1 MRRRTHVASIEI
13 RPTDVPDE
21 NTGKRNK
28 TILFV
33 PYYLV
38 GGNTTSINT
47 KLLSSIN
54 NYFRKSLIDP
64 KSYPLLNDVP
74 KLASIEELG
83 FNPYL
88 GPNAFKAVQYGL
100 KNAGVVPNDVEDIL
114 ALDSYIKKVLGLD
127 INSQQTDITKLQERS
142 KRVLD
147 SIVAH
152 EEVDNSYPVD
162 VVMSNIEKPYR
173 FYITDDILFVIVE
186 NGFGN
191 LLLSN
196 YAPVVRVIVSDIVR
210 EYQNKFVTN
219 ELHSSMLFNVYLK
232 TLDRAIFS

>member
-1 MRRRTHVASIEI
+1 MASIEI

-21 NTGKRNK
+21 NTSKRNK

-38 GGNTTSINT
+38 GGNSTSINT

-54 NYFRKSLIDP
+54 DYFRKSLIDP

-74 KLASIEELG
+74 SLASIEELG

-88 GPNAFKAVQYGL
+88 GPDVFKAVQYGL
-100 KNAGVVPNDVEDIL
+100 KNAGMIPNDVESIL

-127 INSQQTDITKLQERS
+127 INSRPSDVTKLLETS

-152 EEVDNSYPVD
+152 EEVDNGYPVD

-196 YAPVVRVIVSDIVR
+196 YEPVVRVIVSDIVR
-210 EYQNKFVTN
+210 EYQNKFGTN

>member
-1 MRRRTHVASIEI
+1 MASIEI

-21 NTGKRNK
+21 NTSKRNK

-38 GGNTTSINT
+38 GGNSTSINT

-54 NYFRKSLIDP
+54 TYFRKSLIDP
-64 KSYPLLNDVP
+64 KSYPLLNDAP
-74 KLASIEELG
+74 RLADIEELG
-83 FNPYL
+83 LNPYL
-88 GPNAFKAVQYGL
+88 GPNGFKAVQYGL

-127 INSQQTDITKLQERS
+127 INTQPSDITKLQERS

-196 YAPVVRVIVSDIVR
+196 YEPVVRVIVSDIVR
-210 EYQNKFVTN
+210 EYQNKFGTN

>member
-1 MRRRTHVASIEI
+1 MASIEI
-13 RPTDVPDE
+13 RPSDVPDE
-21 NTGKRNK
+21 NTSKRNK
-28 TILFV
+28 TLLFV

-38 GGNTTSINT
+38 GGGTTSINT

-54 NYFRKSLIDP
+54 TYFRKSLIDP
-64 KSYPLLNDVP
+64 KSYPLLNDIP
-74 KLASIEELG
+74 TMASIEELG

-88 GPNAFKAVQYGL
+88 GPDTFKAIQYGL
-100 KNAGVVPNDVEDIL
+100 KDAGVVPNDVESIL

-127 INSQQTDITKLQERS
+127 INTQPSDITKLQERS

-147 SIVAH
+147 SIIAH

-196 YAPVVRVIVSDIVR
+196 YEPVVRVIVSDIVR
-210 EYQNKFVTN
+210 EYQNKFGTN

>member
-1 MRRRTHVASIEI
+1 MASIEI

-21 NTGKRNK
+21 NTSKRNK

-38 GGNTTSINT
+38 GGNSTSINT

-54 NYFRKSLIDP
+54 TYFRKSLIDP
-64 KSYPLLNDVP
+64 KSYPLLNDLP
-74 KLASIEELG
+74 RLASIEELG

-88 GPNAFKAVQYGL
+88 GPNGFKAVQYGL

-127 INSQQTDITKLQERS
+127 INTQPSDITKLQERS

-196 YAPVVRVIVSDIVR
+196 YEPVVRVIVSDIVR
-210 EYQNKFVTN
+210 EYQNKFGTN

>member
-1 MRRRTHVASIEI
+1 MASIEI

-21 NTGKRNK
+21 NTSKRNK

-38 GGNTTSINT
+38 GGNSTSINT

-54 NYFRKSLIDP
+54 DYFRKSLIDP

-74 KLASIEELG
+74 SLASVEELG

-88 GPNAFKAVQYGL
+88 GPDTFKAIQYGL
-100 KNAGVVPNDVEDIL
+100 KNAGVVPNDVESIL

-127 INSQQTDITKLQERS
+127 INTQPSDITKLQERS

-196 YAPVVRVIVSDIVR
+196 YEPVVRVIVSDIVR
-210 EYQNKFVTN
+210 EYQNKFGTN

>member
-1 MRRRTHVASIEI
+1 MASIEI
-13 RPTDVPDE
+13 RPSDVPDE
-21 NTGKRNK
+21 NTNKRNK
-28 TILFV
+28 ILLFV

-38 GGNTTSINT
+38 GGGTTSINT

-54 NYFRKSLIDP
+54 TYFRKSLIDP
-64 KSYPLLNDVP
+64 KSYPLLNDIRP
-74 KLASIEELG
+74 LASFEELG

-88 GPNAFKAVQYGL
+88 GPATFSAIQYGL
-100 KNAGVVPNDVEDIL
+100 KDAGVVPNDVESIL

-127 INSQQTDITKLQERS
+127 INTQPSDVTKLQERS

-147 SIVAH
+147 SIIAH

-162 VVMSNIEKPYR
+162 VAMSNIEKPYR

-196 YAPVVRVIVSDIVR
+196 YEPVVRVIVSDIVR
-210 EYQNKFVTN
+210 EYQNKFGTN

>member
-1 MRRRTHVASIEI
+1 MASIEI

-21 NTGKRNK
+21 NTSKRNK

-38 GGNTTSINT
+38 GGNSTSINT

-54 NYFRKSLIDP
+54 TYFRKSLIDP
-64 KSYPLLNDVP
+64 KSYPLLNDAP
-74 KLASIEELG
+74 RLADIEELG
-83 FNPYL
+83 LNPYL
-88 GPNAFKAVQYGL
+88 GPNGFKAVQYGL

-127 INSQQTDITKLQERS
+127 INTQPSDITKLQERS

-196 YAPVVRVIVSDIVR
+196 YEPVVRIIVSDIVR
-210 EYQNKFVTN
+210 EYQNKFGTN

>member
-1 MRRRTHVASIEI
+1 MASIEI

-21 NTGKRNK
+21 NTSKRNK

-38 GGNTTSINT
+38 GGNSTSINT

-54 NYFRKSLIDP
+54 DYFRKSLIDP
-64 KSYPLLNDVP
+64 KSYPLLNDTP
-74 KLASIEELG
+74 QLASFEELG
-83 FNPYL
+83 LNPYI
-88 GPNAFKAVQYGL
+88 GPSAFSAIQYGL
-100 KNAGVVPNDVEDIL
+100 KNAGVVPNDIESIL
-114 ALDSYIKKVLGLD
+114 ALDSYIKKVLGLA
-127 INSQQTDITKLQERS
+127 INTQPSDVTKLLETS

-196 YAPVVRVIVSDIVR
+196 YEPVVRVIVSDIVR
-210 EYQNKFVTN
+210 EYQNKFGTN

>member
-1 MRRRTHVASIEI
+1 MASIEI
-13 RPTDVPDE
+13 RPSDVPDE
-21 NTGKRNK
+21 NTSKRNK
-28 TILFV
+28 TLLFV

-38 GGNTTSINT
+38 GGNSTSINT

-54 NYFRKSLIDP
+54 TYFRKSLIDP

-74 KLASIEELG
+74 SLASIEELG
-83 FNPYL
+83 FNTYL
-88 GPNAFKAVQYGL
+88 GPDTFKAIQYGL
-100 KNAGVVPNDVEDIL
+100 KDAGVVPNDVESIL

-127 INSQQTDITKLQERS
+127 INTQPSDITKLQERS

-147 SIVAH
+147 SIIAH

-196 YAPVVRVIVSDIVR
+196 YEPVVRVIVSDIVR
-210 EYQNKFVTN
+210 EYQNKFGTN

>member
-1 MRRRTHVASIEI
+1 MASIEI

-38 GGNTTSINT
+38 GGNSTSINT

-54 NYFRKSLIDP
+54 TYFRKSLIDP
-64 KSYPLLNDVP
+64 KSYPLLNSIP
-74 KLASIEELG
+74 ILGSIEELG

-88 GPNAFKAVQYGL
+88 GPDVFKAVQYGL
-100 KNAGVVPNDVEDIL
+100 KNAGMIPNDVESIL

-127 INSQQTDITKLQERS
+127 INSRPLDITKLQERG

-173 FYITDDILFVIVE
+173 FYITDDILFVILE

-196 YAPVVRVIVSDIVR
+196 YEPVVRVIVSDIVR
-210 EYQNKFVTN
+210 EYQNKFGTN

>member
-1 MRRRTHVASIEI
+1 MASIEI

-21 NTGKRNK
+21 NTSKRNK

-38 GGNTTSINT
+38 GGNSTSINT

-54 NYFRKSLIDP
+54 TYFRKSLIDP

-74 KLASIEELG
+74 SLASIEKLG
-83 FNPYL
+83 LNPYIE
-88 GPNAFKAVQYGL
+88 PSTFKAIQYGL
-100 KNAGVVPNDVEDIL
+100 KNAGVVPNDVESIL

-127 INSQQTDITKLQERS
+127 INTQPSDITKLQERS

-196 YAPVVRVIVSDIVR
+196 YEPVVRVIVSDIVR
-210 EYQNKFVTN
+210 EYQNKFGTN

>member
-1 MRRRTHVASIEI
+1 MASIEI

-21 NTGKRNK
+21 NTSKRNK

-38 GGNTTSINT
+38 GGNSTSINT

-54 NYFRKSLIDP
+54 DYFRKSLIDP
-64 KSYPLLNDVP
+64 KSYPLLNDIP
-74 KLASIEELG
+74 TMASIEELG

-88 GPNAFKAVQYGL
+88 GPNVFKAVQYGL
-100 KNAGVVPNDVEDIL
+100 KDAGVVPNDVESIL

-127 INSQQTDITKLQERS
+127 INTQPSDITKLQERS

-147 SIVAH
+147 SIIAH

-196 YAPVVRVIVSDIVR
+196 YEPVVRVIVSDIVR
-210 EYQNKFVTN
+210 EYQNKFGTN

>member
-1 MRRRTHVASIEI
+1 MASIEI
-13 RPTDVPDE
+13 RPSDVPDE
-21 NTGKRNK
+21 NTSKRNK
-28 TILFV
+28 TLLFV

-38 GGNTTSINT
+38 GGGTTSINT

-54 NYFRKSLIDP
+54 TYFRKSLIDP
-64 KSYPLLNDVP
+64 KSYPLLNDIP
-74 KLASIEELG
+74 TMASIEGLG

-88 GPNAFKAVQYGL
+88 GPNGFKAVQYGL
-100 KNAGVVPNDVEDIL
+100 KDAGVVPNDVESIL

-127 INSQQTDITKLQERS
+127 INTQPSDITKLQERS

-147 SIVAH
+147 SIIAH

-196 YAPVVRVIVSDIVR
+196 YEPVVRVIVSDIVR
-210 EYQNKFVTN
+210 EYQNKFGTN

>member
-1 MRRRTHVASIEI
+1 MASIEI

-21 NTGKRNK
+21 NTSKRNK

-38 GGNTTSINT
+38 GGNSTSINT

-54 NYFRKSLIDP
+54 TYFRKSLIDP
-64 KSYPLLNDVP
+64 KSYPLLNDAP
-74 KLASIEELG
+74 RLAGIEELG
-83 FNPYL
+83 LNPYL
-88 GPNAFKAVQYGL
+88 GPNGFKAVQYCL

-127 INSQQTDITKLQERS
+127 INTQPSDITKLQEKS

-196 YAPVVRVIVSDIVR
+196 YEPVVRVIVSDIVR
-210 EYQNKFVTN
+210 EYQNKFGTN

>member
-1 MRRRTHVASIEI
+1 MASIEI
-13 RPTDVPDE
+13 RPSDVPDE
-21 NTGKRNK
+21 NTNKRNK

-38 GGNTTSINT
+38 GGNCTSINA

-54 NYFRKSLIDP
+54 DYFRKSLIDH
-64 KSYPLLNDVP
+64 KSYPLLNDIRP
-74 KLASIEELG
+74 LASFEELG
-83 FNPYL
+83 LNPYL
-88 GPNAFKAVQYGL
+88 GPSTFSAIQYGL
-100 KNAGVVPNDVEDIL
+100 KDAGVVPNDVESIL

-127 INSQQTDITKLQERS
+127 INTQPSEVTKLQERS

-196 YAPVVRVIVSDIVR
+196 YEPVVRVIVSDIVR
-210 EYQNKFVTN
+210 EYQNKFGTN

>member
-1 MRRRTHVASIEI
+1 MASIEI

-21 NTGKRNK
+21 NTSKRNK

-38 GGNTTSINT
+38 GGNSTSINT

-54 NYFRKSLIDP
+54 TYFRKSLIDP
-64 KSYPLLNDVP
+64 KSYPLLNDLP
-74 KLASIEELG
+74 KLASFEELG

-88 GPNAFKAVQYGL
+88 GPDTFKAIQYGL

-196 YAPVVRVIVSDIVR
+196 YEPVVRVIVSDIVR
-210 EYQNKFVTN
+210 EYQNKFGTN

>member
-1 MRRRTHVASIEI
+1 MASIEI

-21 NTGKRNK
+21 NTSKRNK

-38 GGNTTSINT
+38 GGNSTSINT

-54 NYFRKSLIDP
+54 TYFRKSLIDP

-74 KLASIEELG
+74 SLASIEELG

-88 GPNAFKAVQYGL
+88 GPNGFKAVQYGL
-100 KNAGVVPNDVEDIL
+100 KNAGVVPNDVESIL

-127 INSQQTDITKLQERS
+127 VNTQLSDITKLQERS

-196 YAPVVRVIVSDIVR
+196 YEPVVRVIVSDIVR
-210 EYQNKFVTN
+210 EYQNKFGTN

>member
-1 MRRRTHVASIEI
+1 MASIEI

-21 NTGKRNK
+21 NTSKRNK

-38 GGNTTSINT
+38 GGNSTSINT

-54 NYFRKSLIDP
+54 TYFRKSLIDP
-64 KSYPLLNDVP
+64 KSYPLLNDAP
-74 KLASIEELG
+74 RLAGIEELG
-83 FNPYL
+83 LNPYI
-88 GPNAFKAVQYGL
+88 GPDTFKAIQYGL
-100 KNAGVVPNDVEDIL
+100 KNAGVVPNDVESIL

-127 INSQQTDITKLQERS
+127 INTQPSDITKLQERS

-196 YAPVVRVIVSDIVR
+196 YEPVVRVIVSDIVR
-210 EYQNKFVTN
+210 EYQNKFGTN

-232 TLDRAIFS
+232 ILDRAIFS

>member
-1 MRRRTHVASIEI
+1 MASIEI

-21 NTGKRNK
+21 NTSKRNK
-28 TILFV
+28 TILLV

-38 GGNTTSINT
+38 GGNSTSINT

-54 NYFRKSLIDP
+54 DYFRKSLIDP

-74 KLASIEELG
+74 SLASIEELG
-83 FNPYL
+83 LNPYI
-88 GPNAFKAVQYGL
+88 GPSTFSAIQYGL
-100 KNAGVVPNDVEDIL
+100 KNAGVVPNDVESIL

-127 INSQQTDITKLQERS
+127 INTQPSDITKLQERS

-196 YAPVVRVIVSDIVR
+196 YEPVVRVIVSDIVR
-210 EYQNKFVTN
+210 EYQNKFGTN

>member
-1 MRRRTHVASIEI
+1 MASIEI

-21 NTGKRNK
+21 NTSKRNK

-38 GGNTTSINT
+38 GGNSTSINT

-54 NYFRKSLIDP
+54 DYFRKSLIDP

-74 KLASIEELG
+74 SLASFEELG

-88 GPNAFKAVQYGL
+88 GPDVFKAVQYGL
-100 KNAGVVPNDVEDIL
+100 KNAGMIPNDVESIL

-127 INSQQTDITKLQERS
+127 INSRPSDVTKLLETS

-152 EEVDNSYPVD
+152 EEVDNGYPVD

-196 YAPVVRVIVSDIVR
+196 YEPVVRVIVSDIVR
-210 EYQNKFVTN
+210 EYQNKFGTN

>member
-1 MRRRTHVASIEI
+1 MASIEI

-21 NTGKRNK
+21 NTSKRNK

-38 GGNTTSINT
+38 GGNCTSINT

-54 NYFRKSLIDP
+54 TYFRKSLIDP
-64 KSYPLLNDVP
+64 KSYPLLNSIP
-74 KLASIEELG
+74 ILGSIEELG

-88 GPNAFKAVQYGL
+88 GPDVFKAVQYGL
-100 KNAGVVPNDVEDIL
+100 KNAGMIPNDVESIL

-127 INSQQTDITKLQERS
+127 INTRPSDVTKLLETS

-152 EEVDNSYPVD
+152 EEVDNSYPID

-196 YAPVVRVIVSDIVR
+196 YEPVVRVIVSDIVR
-210 EYQNKFVTN
+210 EYQNKFGTN

>member
-1 MRRRTHVASIEI
+1 MASIEI
-13 RPTDVPDE
+13 RPSDVPDE
-21 NTGKRNK
+21 NTSKRNK
-28 TILFV
+28 TLLFV

-38 GGNTTSINT
+38 GGSTTSINT

-54 NYFRKSLIDP
+54 TYFRKSLIDP
-64 KSYPLLNDVP
+64 KSYPLLNDIP
-74 KLASIEELG
+74 TMASIEELG

-88 GPNAFKAVQYGL
+88 GPNTFKAIQYGL
-100 KNAGVVPNDVEDIL
+100 KDAGVVPNDVESIL

-127 INSQQTDITKLQERS
+127 INTQPSDITKLQERS

-147 SIVAH
+147 SIIAH

-196 YAPVVRVIVSDIVR
+196 YEPVVRVIVSDIVR
-210 EYQNKFVTN
+210 EYQNKFGTN

>member
-1 MRRRTHVASIEI
+1 MASIEI

-21 NTGKRNK
+21 NTSKRNK

-38 GGNTTSINT
+38 GGNSTSINT

-54 NYFRKSLIDP
+54 TYFRKSLIDP
-64 KSYPLLNDVP
+64 KSYPLLNDAP
-74 KLASIEELG
+74 RLAGIEELG
-83 FNPYL
+83 LNPYL
-88 GPNAFKAVQYGL
+88 GPNSFKAVQYGL

-127 INSQQTDITKLQERS
+127 INTQPSDITKLQERS

-196 YAPVVRVIVSDIVR
+196 YEPVVRVIVSDIVR
-210 EYQNKFVTN
+210 EYQNKFGTN

>member
-1 MRRRTHVASIEI
+1 MASIEI

-21 NTGKRNK
+21 NTSKRNK

-38 GGNTTSINT
+38 GGNSTSINT

-54 NYFRKSLIDP
+54 TYFRKSLIDP
-64 KSYPLLNDVP
+64 KSYPLLNDAP
-74 KLASIEELG
+74 RLAGIEELG

-88 GPNAFKAVQYGL
+88 GPNGFKAVQYGL

-127 INSQQTDITKLQERS
+127 INTQPSDITKLQERS

-196 YAPVVRVIVSDIVR
+196 YEPVVRVIVSDIVR
-210 EYQNKFVTN
+210 EYQNKFGTN

>member
-1 MRRRTHVASIEI
+1 MASIEI

-21 NTGKRNK
+21 NTSKRNK

-38 GGNTTSINT
+38 GGNSTSINT

-54 NYFRKSLIDP
+54 DYFRKSLIDP

-74 KLASIEELG
+74 SLASIEELG
-83 FNPYL
+83 LNPYL
-88 GPNAFKAVQYGL
+88 GPNGFKAVQYGL

-127 INSQQTDITKLQERS
+127 INTQPSDITKLQERS

-147 SIVAH
+147 SIIAH

-196 YAPVVRVIVSDIVR
+196 YEPVVRVIVSDIVR
-210 EYQNKFVTN
+210 EYQNKFGTN

>member
-1 MRRRTHVASIEI
+1 MASIEI
-13 RPTDVPDE
+13 RPSDVPDE
-21 NTGKRNK
+21 NTSKRNK

-38 GGNTTSINT
+38 GGNSTSINT

-54 NYFRKSLIDP
+54 TYFRKSLIDP

-74 KLASIEELG
+74 SLASIEELG

-88 GPNAFKAVQYGL
+88 GPDTFKAIQYGL

-127 INSQQTDITKLQERS
+127 INTQPSDITKLQERS

-196 YAPVVRVIVSDIVR
+196 YEPVVRVIVSDIVR
-210 EYQNKFVTN
+210 EYQNKFGTN

>member
-1 MRRRTHVASIEI
+1 MASIEI

-21 NTGKRNK
+21 NTSKRNK

-38 GGNTTSINT
+38 GGNSTSINT

-54 NYFRKSLIDP
+54 TYFRKSLIDP
-64 KSYPLLNDVP
+64 KSYPLLNDLP
-74 KLASIEELG
+74 RLASIEELG
-83 FNPYL
+83 LNPYL
-88 GPNAFKAVQYGL
+88 GPNGFKAVQYGL

-127 INSQQTDITKLQERS
+127 INTQPSDITKLQERS

-196 YAPVVRVIVSDIVR
+196 YEPVVRVIVSDIVR
-210 EYQNKFVTN
+210 EYQNKFGTN

>member
-1 MRRRTHVASIEI
+1 MASIEI

-21 NTGKRNK
+21 NTSKRNK

-38 GGNTTSINT
+38 GGNSTSINT

-54 NYFRKSLIDP
+54 TYFRKSLIDP
-64 KSYPLLNDVP
+64 KSYPLLNDAP
-74 KLASIEELG
+74 KLVSFEELG
-83 FNPYL
+83 LNPYL
-88 GPNAFKAVQYGL
+88 GPNGFKAVQYGL

-127 INSQQTDITKLQERS
+127 INTQPSDITKLQERS
-142 KRVLD
+142 KRILD

-196 YAPVVRVIVSDIVR
+196 YEPVVRVIVSDIVR
-210 EYQNKFVTN
+210 EYQNKFGTN

-232 TLDRAIFS
+232 TLDSAIFS

>member
-1 MRRRTHVASIEI
+1 MASIEI

-54 NYFRKSLIDP
+54 DYFRKSLIDP
-64 KSYPLLNDVP
+64 KSYPLLNDFP
-74 KLASIEELG
+74 KLASFEELG
-83 FNPYL
+83 LNPYL
-88 GPNAFKAVQYGL
+88 GPNGFKAVQYGL

-127 INSQQTDITKLQERS
+127 INTQPSDITKLQERS

-196 YAPVVRVIVSDIVR
+196 YEPVVRVIVSDIVR
-210 EYQNKFVTN
+210 EYQNKFGTN

>member
-1 MRRRTHVASIEI
+1 MASIEI

-21 NTGKRNK
+21 TTSKRNK

-38 GGNTTSINT
+38 GGNSTSINT

-54 NYFRKSLIDP
+54 TYFRKSLIDP
-64 KSYPLLNDVP
+64 KSYPLLNDAP
-74 KLASIEELG
+74 RLAGIEELG

-88 GPNAFKAVQYGL
+88 GPNGFKAVQYGL

-127 INSQQTDITKLQERS
+127 INTQPSDITKLQERS

-196 YAPVVRVIVSDIVR
+196 YEPVVRVIVSDIVR
-210 EYQNKFVTN
+210 EYQNKFGTN

>member
-1 MRRRTHVASIEI
+1 MASIEI

-21 NTGKRNK
+21 NTSKRNK
-28 TILFV
+28 TILFA

-38 GGNTTSINT
+38 GGNSTSINT

-54 NYFRKSLIDP
+54 DYFRKSLIDP

-74 KLASIEELG
+74 SLASIEELG
-83 FNPYL
+83 FNPYI
-88 GPNAFKAVQYGL
+88 GPSTFKAIQYGL
-100 KNAGVVPNDVEDIL
+100 KNAGVVPNDVESIL

-127 INSQQTDITKLQERS
+127 INTQPSDITKLQERS

-196 YAPVVRVIVSDIVR
+196 YEPVVRVIVSDIVR
-210 EYQNKFVTN
+210 EYQNKFGTN

>member
-1 MRRRTHVASIEI
+1 MASIEI

-21 NTGKRNK
+21 NTSKRNK

-38 GGNTTSINT
+38 GGNSTSINT

-54 NYFRKSLIDP
+54 DYFRKSLIDP

-74 KLASIEELG
+74 SLASFEELG

-88 GPNAFKAVQYGL
+88 GPDTFKAIQYGL
-100 KNAGVVPNDVEDIL
+100 KNAGVVPNDVESIL

-127 INSQQTDITKLQERS
+127 INTQPSDITKLQERS

-196 YAPVVRVIVSDIVR
+196 YEPVVRVIVSDIVR
-210 EYQNKFVTN
+210 EYQNKFGTN

>member
-1 MRRRTHVASIEI
+1 MASIEI
-13 RPTDVPDE
+13 RPTNVPDE

-38 GGNTTSINT
+38 GGNSTSINT

-54 NYFRKSLIDP
+54 DYFRKSLIDP
-64 KSYPLLNDVP
+64 KSYPLLNDLP
-74 KLASIEELG
+74 RLASIEELG
-83 FNPYL
+83 FNPYI
-88 GPNAFKAVQYGL
+88 GPNEFKAVQYGL
-100 KNAGVVPNDVEDIL
+100 KNAGVVPNDVESIL
-114 ALDSYIKKVLGLD
+114 ALDSYVKKVLGLD
-127 INSQQTDITKLQERS
+127 INSSPSDITKLLETS

-173 FYITDDILFVIVE
+173 FYITDDILFVMLE

-196 YAPVVRVIVSDIVR
+196 YEPVVRVIVSDIVR
-210 EYQNKFVTN
+210 EYQNKFGTN